1 MPRQLPP
8 LNALRSFA
16 AAVEA
21 GSFTK
26 AGEALCVTQG
36 AISRQVKQLE
46 NWIGKPL
53 FLRTAQGLALTE
65 AGRILAAG
73 IDGAFKAIQGAVAAA
88 QGSAQRLVLKVNLP
102 PTFAA
107 RWLAPRLAGFRE
119 AHPHIDFSLTTDFA
133 QQPRDLRS
141 FDAAVVFADGDWG
154 LPDSSRLFL
163 EQHLLV
169 ASPSLWRKDGIAP
182 PIEDGTLLHVLEGSA
197 RLPLWQRWCETNGA
211 RQVDPHAGLEFST
224 LNQVINAAVGGAGI
238 AIVDRALVQ
247 PELRAGLL
255 REIDTLSPDGPHGY
269 WFMNLARDAHKRDS
283 VGLLHDWMR
292 QQVRA
297 QAG

>member
-1 MPRQLPP
+1 M
-8 LNALRSFA
+8 
-16 AAVEA
+16 
-21 GSFTK
+21 
-26 AGEALCVTQG
+26 
-36 AISRQVKQLE
+36 
-46 NWIGKPL
+46 KP
-53 FLRTAQGLALTE
+53 G
-65 AGRILAAG
+65 
-73 IDGAFKAIQGAVAAA
+73 V
-88 QGSAQRLVLKVNLP
+88 
-102 PTFAA
+102 
-107 RWLAPRLAGFRE
+107 
-119 AHPHIDFSLTTDFA
+119 DFSLTTDLA

-154 LPDSSRLFL
+154 CPTAAASSWSSICWWPALRCGART
-163 EQHLLV
+163 
-169 ASPSLWRKDGIAP
+169 ASRHPSRMAP
-182 PIEDGTLLHVLEGSA
+182 CCTYWKAA
-197 RLPLWQRWCETNGA
+197 RCLPLWQRWCETNGA

-255 REIDTLSPDGPHGY
+255 RKIDTLSPDGPHGY